1 MRARSLLVTLAAAAL
16 AGTALA
22 WAFWPRPVEV
32 EWVPV
37 TRGPMQVEVVDDG
50 RTRVREV
57 YQVSSPVN
65 GEVLRI
71 DVHAGDT
78 VTGGKTRLAE
88 VTPIAPSFVDVRTRQ
103 QLQSLVKSAEAAAN
117 LAASEVVRAKA
128 ELDFA
133 RADLERS
140 RTLADKGV
148 IARATLERAQMAYD
162 TAVAQRDTSQAAL
175 KARRYDLEAVRSLLL
190 GPEQEGGRHDQASIA
205 LVAPASGE
213 VLRVLR
219 ESESVT
225 LAGVPIMEIGD
236 PRQLEIVADLVSED
250 AVKVREGDAAV
261 IADWG
266 GSEPLHARVRR
277 IEPSGFT
284 KISAL
289 GVEEQRV
296 NVLLDFTD
304 PPERRPSLADG
315 YRVMVHIV
323 VWRAGDVVRVPVSAM
338 FRHGDGWAAFRV
350 RSGRALL
357 TPIRV
362 GHANDDVAEVLEGLA
377 AGDEVVAHP
386 SDRIDDGVRVV
397 QHAAR

>member
-1 MRARSLLVTLAAAAL
+1 MRARPILASLTVAAL
-16 AGTALA
+16 VGAALA

-32 EWVPV
+32 ELASV
-37 TRGPMQVEVVDDG
+37 TRGPMQVEVVDDA
-50 RTRVREV
+50 RTRVREI

-71 DVHAGDT
+71 EVHAGD
-78 VTGGKTRLAE
+78 VVEGGKTKVAE
-88 VTPIAPSFVDVRTRQ
+88 VSPIAPSFLDARTRA
-103 QLQSLVKSAEAAAN
+103 QLQSLVKSAEAAEN
-117 LAASEVVRAKA
+117 LAAAEVVRAKA

-133 RADLERS
+133 RADLERA
-140 RTLADKGV
+140 RALADKGV
-148 IARATLERAQMAYD
+148 IARASFDRAQMVYD

-175 KARRYDLEAVRSLLL
+175 KARRYDLEAARSLLL
-190 GPEQEGGRHDQASIA
+190 GPEQSGGNPGRASIT
-205 LVAPASGE
+205 LVAPVSGE

-236 PRQLEIVADLVSED
+236 PRRLEIVADLVSED
-250 AVKVREGDAAV
+250 AVKVHEGDEAI

-266 GSEPLHARVRR
+266 GPEPLHARVRR
-277 IEPSGFT
+277 VEPSGFT

-304 PPERRPSLADG
+304 PPERRPTVADG
-315 YRVMVHIV
+315 YRVMVHVI
-323 VWRAGDVVRVPVSAM
+323 VWRADDVVRVPVSAM
-338 FRHGDGWAAFRV
+338 FRHGDGWAIFLV
-350 RSGRALL
+350 RDGRARL

-362 GHANDDVAEVLEGLA
+362 GHANDDVAEALGGLA
-377 AGDEVVAHP
+377 AGDQVIAHP
-386 SDRIDDGVRVV
+386 SDRVGDGVRVI
-397 QHAAR
+397 QRAGP